1 MTDVSIP
8 RPGSY
13 PLIVDPVVSNMRLS
27 KVLMDGGSSLNI
39 LYIDT
44 LEAMGIPRACLRA
57 SLFPFY
63 GILPGMK
70 AYPVGNLNLPVTF
83 SNKANYRTEILTFEV
98 VDWKGAYHAIL
109 GRPAYA
115 KFMAVPN
122 YTYLKLKLPGPNGV
136 ITVSGSFEQAYVS
149 SREYFDLATTAA
161 NSAELGQLRATTP
174 ECRPD
179 PGKPSQAP
187 AFVST
192 DETKS
197 VSVDDAD
204 PTKTVRVGSKLSA
217 K

>member
-1 MTDVSIP
+1 MLKWASTPIIFDQDDHPVSIP

-13 PLIVDPVVSNMRLS
+13 PLVVDPVVSNMRLS

-44 LEAMGIPRACLRA
+44 LEAMGIPRDCLRA

-70 AYPVGNLNLPVTF
+70 AYPLGNLDLPVTF
-83 SNKANYRTEILTFEV
+83 GSRTNYRTETLTFEV

-122 YTYLKLKLPGPNGV
+122 YTYLKLKPPGRNGV
-136 ITVSGSFEQAYVS
+136 ITMSGSFE
-149 SREYFDLATTAA
+149 
-161 NSAELGQLRATTP
+161 
-174 ECRPD
+174 
-179 PGKPSQAP
+179 
-187 AFVST
+187 
-192 DETKS
+192 
-197 VSVDDAD
+197 
-204 PTKTVRVGSKLSA
+204 
-217 K
+217 